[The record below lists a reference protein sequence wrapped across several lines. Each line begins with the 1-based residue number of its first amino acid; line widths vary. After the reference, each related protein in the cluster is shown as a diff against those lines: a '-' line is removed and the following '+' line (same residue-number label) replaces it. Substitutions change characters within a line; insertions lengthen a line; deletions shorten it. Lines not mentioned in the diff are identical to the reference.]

1 MQKLIESVAT
11 LSAKQRK
18 ALAVLLKQQGVD
30 LYSVAPVFRRDPT
43 EPLSLSFAQERQL
56 FLWHLEPD
64 SAAYHLPTA
73 LNLRGA
79 LDLAALQQSFDAL
92 VARHESLRTT
102 FATDGERTTP
112 VIHAPAPV
120 SIARHTL
127 ALAPGEDRAA
137 RLRTC
142 ITEEIRQPFDLA
154 QGPLLRASRGVPR
167 ANRPAGEDSW
177 LSY

>member
-1 MQKLIESVAT
+1 MPKLIESVAT

-92 VARHESLRTT
+92 VAQGRK
-102 FATDGERTTP
+102 
-112 VIHAPAPV
+112 VWCV
-120 SIARHTL
+120 
-127 ALAPGEDRAA
+127 
-137 RLRTC
+137 
-142 ITEEIRQPFDLA
+142 FDNTA
-154 QGPLLRASRGVPR
+154 
-167 ANRPAGEDSW
+167 AGEAVPNALDVW
-177 LSY
+177 RACRDGKPLSG

>member
-1 MQKLIESVAT
+1 VQKLIESVAT

-64 SAAYHLPTA
+64 SAAYHLPSA

-79 LDLAALQQSFDAL
+79 LDLAALQ
-92 VARHESLRTT
+92 
-102 FATDGERTTP
+102 
-112 VIHAPAPV
+112 
-120 SIARHTL
+120 
-127 ALAPGEDRAA
+127 
-137 RLRTC
+137 
-142 ITEEIRQPFDLA
+142 
-154 QGPLLRASRGVPR
+154 
-167 ANRPAGEDSW
+167 
-177 LSY
+177 